1 MLKRFHNGLATV
13 GDSYNVDIRPIT
25 KEWTRIY
32 ALRRK
37 TRGKQDAIKFCKEL
51 NTVAERYAL
60 RQRIEPIPWTKSNS
74 DGFPVILNFA
84 KANLR
89 SQNSL
94 TVVLTLSVFR
104 SCEVFRLPI
113 SKDISTVTQPCS
125 YDTDLVDSIITFIPK
140 WVKRIPPLNLPD
152 IKYHFSLKN
161 GPNGH
166 ALKTSDMDIS
176 AVINDPEIYKAICKV
191 QGSLK
196 DIRPMESIQELY
208 PDAIHSRLT
217 QFPEKSGK
225 TRTIAIID
233 YYSQRCLKPLHEG
246 LMNILGK
253 LVSDGTYSHQN
264 VGKYTQQATKEKS
277 FIACSDLTAAT
288 DRFPAIIQESLLK
301 ELLKET
307 DLAEP
312 LWTLLAKRSFKLSWS
327 DQIVTYGCG
336 QPMGAY
342 GSWPLFALAHHL
354 IVEYCASTVM
364 NSVKAHYRI
373 IGDDNVITREE
384 VYESYLDVMSRL
396 GLTINPGKTVVTPKN
411 AE

>member
-166 ALKTSDMDIS
+166 AL
-176 AVINDPEIYKAICKV
+176 
-191 QGSLK
+191 
-196 DIRPMESIQELY
+196 
-208 PDAIHSRLT
+208 
-217 QFPEKSGK
+217 
-225 TRTIAIID
+225 
-233 YYSQRCLKPLHEG
+233 
-246 LMNILGK
+246 
-253 LVSDGTYSHQN
+253 
-264 VGKYTQQATKEKS
+264 
-277 FIACSDLTAAT
+277 
-288 DRFPAIIQESLLK
+288 
-301 ELLKET
+301 
-307 DLAEP
+307 
-312 LWTLLAKRSFKLSWS
+312 
-327 DQIVTYGCG
+327 
-336 QPMGAY
+336 
-342 GSWPLFALAHHL
+342 
-354 IVEYCASTVM
+354 
-364 NSVKAHYRI
+364 
-373 IGDDNVITREE
+373 
-384 VYESYLDVMSRL
+384 
-396 GLTINPGKTVVTPKN
+396 
-411 AE
+411 